1 MPPPIATRTAIA
13 ATHQKNQTMQQTV
26 EALGALERRIDLT
39 VPAAAIEKEVQ
50 ARLAKLARSVKM
62 PGFRPGKVPMK
73 MVAQTYGAQVQA
85 EVLNDK
91 VGEAFN
97 SAIAAGKLRVAGAP
111 RLEPR
116 AVEGS
121 PDLAFSAIFEIYPEV
136 TLGDLAAVEVQRAVC
151 PVGDAEVERTL
162 SIMRRQRASYEA
174 VERAAQ
180 DGDVVTVD
188 FKGTIDGTPF
198 EGGSATDFPFTLGQ
212 SRMLPEFEAAVG
224 GMKPGETKTFAL
236 TFPANY
242 GSAAVAGKS
251 AQFEVSLK
259 QVKQPIVPEIDAGF
273 ARSLG
278 IADGDLG
285 KMRDEIRA
293 NLERE
298 VGMRL
303 KARTKDSVMSAL
315 LGSTSFEV
323 PKSLVDADRQRLAEN
338 ARNELIARGAS
349 AKDTPLPLDLFSAQA
364 EQRVRLGLLLG
375 EVVRANGLQ
384 PRPDQIRRLVEE
396 IAQSYEKPQDVINW
410 YLSDRKRLAE
420 LESAALED
428 NVVSWVLSK
437 AKVVD
442 TPVAFDELMGHTEAA
457 G

>member
-1 MPPPIATRTAIA
+1 
-13 ATHQKNQTMQQTV
+13 MQQTV

-50 ARLAKLARSVKM
+50 ARLSKLARSVKM

-97 SAIAAGKLRVAGAP
+97 SAIVAGKLRVAGAP
-111 RLEPR
+111 RLEPS

-121 PDLAFSAIFEIYPEV
+121 PDLAFSAVFEVYPEV
-136 TLGDLAAVEVQRAVC
+136 ALGDLSAVTVQRAVC

-162 SIMRRQRASYEA
+162 TIMRRQRASYEK

-180 DGDVVTVD
+180 EGDAVTVD

-198 EGGSATDFPFTLGQ
+198 EGGTATDFPFTLGQ
-212 SRMLPEFEAAVG
+212 GRMLPEFEAAVM
-224 GMKPGETKTFAL
+224 GMKAGETRTFPL
-236 TFPANY
+236 IFPANY
-242 GSAAVAGKS
+242 GSAADAGKS
-251 AQFEVSLK
+251 AQFEVTLK
-259 QVKQPIVPEIDAGF
+259 EVKQPVLPPIDGHF
-273 ARSLG
+273 AQSLG

-298 VGMRL
+298 VAMRL
-303 KARTKDSVMSAL
+303 KERTKDSVMSAL
-315 LGSTSFEV
+315 LASTTFDV

-349 AKDTPLPLDLFSAQA
+349 AKDAPLPLDLFSEQA
-364 EQRVRLGLLLG
+364 EHRVRLGLLLG
-375 EVVRANGLQ
+375 EVVRVNGLQ
-384 PRPDQIRRLVEE
+384 PRPDQIRKLVEE
-396 IAQSYEKPQDVINW
+396 IAQSYEKPQEVINW
-410 YLSDRKRLAE
+410 YLSDRKRLGE
-420 LESAALED
+420 LESAGLED
-428 NVVSWVLSK
+428 NVVGWVLGR
-437 AKVVD
+437 AKVAD
-442 TPVAFDELMGHTEAA
+442 TQVGFDELMGHTEPA
-457 G
+457 GR